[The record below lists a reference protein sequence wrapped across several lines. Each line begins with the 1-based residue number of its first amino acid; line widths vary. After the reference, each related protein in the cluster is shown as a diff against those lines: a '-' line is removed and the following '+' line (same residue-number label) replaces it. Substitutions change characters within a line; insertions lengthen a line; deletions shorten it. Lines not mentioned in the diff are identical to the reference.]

1 MNQPVYNPAPY
12 SPSPYPSGEGPQP
25 ANQPYPAQPCPA
37 PGYPP
42 QSGAALV
49 YPPSGQAY
57 PAYPAYPAFP
67 MPDAPRFAVQARD
80 PRRLGG
86 RREVTKLS
94 LLIAIQLFLSL
105 ALQIIVLSVSLAIG
119 YDLYND
125 KMGLIWMTIAFSPL
139 TTALPFFA
147 YMFFG
152 KKDWNGYMRFEKC
165 GFFTGLLC
173 VLAGT
178 TVCMLANIPSNY
190 LGDLLERLGAR
201 STPNLLGGSQTWEF
215 FLLEFIGMA
224 VVVPVMEEFTFR
236 GVLLSSLRRYGTGFA
251 VVASGL
257 LFGLAHLNIT
267 SVVFASIAGIAMG
280 FLYVKTENLWVTVF
294 IHALNNGLAVIGS
307 NVDLLAGSRAAYF
320 AEAVNLGFLG
330 AGVAAFLLLVIFR
343 RKRIFARRPFDP
355 SQPPAFPPLH
365 AGEALGCLVKSPGF
379 WCLVLLV
386 LVNTGT
392 MFL

>member
-12 SPSPYPSGEGPQP
+12 GPPPYPSGEGPQP
-25 ANQPYPAQPCPA
+25 ANQPYPAS
-37 PGYPP
+37 GYPP

-57 PAYPAYPAFP
+57 PAYPVYPAVP
-67 MPDAPRFAVQARD
+67 MPDAPRFAIQVRD
-80 PRRLGG
+80 PRKLGG

-94 LLIAIQLFLSL
+94 LLIAVQLFLSL
-105 ALQIIVLSVSLAIG
+105 ALQIIVLSVFLAMG

-125 KMGLIWMTIAFSPL
+125 KMGLVWLTTAFSPL
-139 TTALPFFA
+139 TTASPFFV
-147 YMFFG
+147 YMLFG
-152 KKDWNGYMRFEKC
+152 KKDWNAYMRFEKC

-173 VLAGT
+173 VLVGAA
-178 TVCMLANIPSNY
+178 VCMLANIPSNY
-190 LGDLLERLGAR
+190 LGDLLERIGAR
-201 STPNLLGGSQTWEF
+201 STPNLLGGTQSWEY
-215 FLLEFIGMA
+215 FLVEFIGVA

-251 VVASGL
+251 VIASGL

-280 FLYVKTENLWVTVF
+280 FIYVKTENLWVTVF
-294 IHALNNGLAVIGS
+294 VHALNNGLAVIDS
-307 NVDLLAGSRAAYF
+307 NVDLLAESQAEYF
-320 AEAVNLGFLG
+320 AEVVNLGILG
-330 AGVAAFLLLVIFR
+330 VGAVALLLLLIFR
-343 RKRIFARRPFDP
+343 RKKIFTRRPPDP
-355 SQPPAFPPLH
+355 SQPPVFPPLR